1 MEEMTIRL
9 KGLTCANCAGKI
21 EDAVEK
27 MEETKETQ
35 LNLMKQ
41 ELRLTLAEGAARES
55 VFEKV
60 RDTVKKYESH
70 VEVSLVESGSQIY
83 SGHAHGHEEHC
94 HEGCCCTH
102 AHSHEEIHE
111 HSQEE
116 GFGKKKILRFSLGLA
131 LFLAA
136 VLWQGEGETLLF
148 LGAYIIF
155 GYDVLWRALRNISK
169 GQIFDENFL
178 MSLSTVGALVIGEM
192 AEAVFV
198 MLFYQIG
205 EAFQEY
211 AVVRSRKSITALL
224 DIRPDTAWL
233 LTEEGPKQVSP
244 EQVAVG
250 DRILVKAGE
259 RIPLDGIIKKGSA
272 MADTSA
278 LTGESVPRFL
288 REGDMALSGCI
299 DQDGLLEIEVTKA
312 FGESMVMKIL
322 EMVENAAARKSRTE
336 RFITRF
342 ARVYTPVV
350 VALAVLLAVLPP
362 ALDMGEFS
370 IWLGRALIFLVVSC
384 PCALVLS
391 VPLTY
396 FAGIGAAS
404 RNGILV
410 KGGGDLDTLCHVERV
425 VFDKTGTLT
434 EGKFSV
440 TEIQAE
446 KPGELLAL
454 AAAAEGSSNHPI
466 ARAVV
471 EKYRQAGTAPQ
482 PVVSDIKERGG
493 FGITCRAEGEEV
505 LLGNCRLLAE
515 AGIDCPVYEGTG
527 SVIYAAKGGKYL
539 GCLVVADQI
548 RSGCAE
554 ALGRLRQAGI
564 REMVMLT
571 GDRQKTAEAV
581 GKELGIDH
589 VRAELLPQ
597 DKLAEME
604 GFLEQEGTAKTAFVG
619 DGINDA
625 PVLAGADV
633 GIAMGAIGS
642 DAAIEAADVV
652 LMEDDIGKLA
662 VALRIARNT
671 RRIVLQNIIFALAV
685 KAAVLLLSAVGLA
698 TMWMAVFADVGV
710 ALIAIWN
717 AMRKK

>member
-21 EDAVEK
+21 ERDVEK
-27 MEETKETQ
+27 MRETEAVEI
-35 LNLMKQ
+35 NLLKQ
-41 ELRLTLAEGAARES
+41 EMRLTLAETAEKEG
-55 VFEKV
+55 VLEKV
-60 RDTVKKYESH
+60 KETVKKYESH
-70 VEVSLVESGSQIY
+70 VEVSLAEPGAHDH
-83 SGHAHGHEEHC
+83 SGHSHGAHC
-94 HEGCCCTH
+94 HEGCCC
-102 AHSHEEIHE
+102 AGEHSHGEAHE
-111 HSQEE
+111 HEAD
-116 GFGKKKILRFSLGLA
+116 FGKKKILRFSLGLA

-136 VLWQGEGETLLF
+136 VLWQGTGETLLF
-148 LGAYIIF
+148 LAAYAVF
-155 GYDVLWRALRNISK
+155 GYDVLWRAVKNISK

-178 MSLSTVGALVIGEM
+178 MSLSTVGALAIGEM

-211 AVVRSRKSITALL
+211 AVARSRKSITALL
-224 DIRPDTAWL
+224 DIRPEQAWL
-233 LTEEGPKQVSP
+233 VTAEGEKQVPP

-250 DRILVKAGE
+250 SRILVKAGE
-259 RIPLDGIIKKGSA
+259 RIPLDGIVKKGGA
-272 MADTSA
+272 MVDTSA

-288 REGDMALSGCI
+288 GEGDLALSGCI
-299 DQDGLLEIEVTKA
+299 SQDGLLEIEVTKA

-322 EMVENAAARKSRTE
+322 EMVENAAARKSKTE

-362 ALDMGEFS
+362 AWGMGDFS
-370 IWLGRALIFLVVSC
+370 MWLGRALIFLVVSC

-404 RNGILV
+404 KNGILV
-410 KGGGDLDTLCHVERV
+410 KGGGDLDTLCHVERII
-425 VFDKTGTLT
+425 FDKTGTLT
-434 EGKFSV
+434 EGKFTV
-440 TEIQAE
+440 TEIQGE
-446 KPGELLAL
+446 EPEELLAL
-454 AAAAEGSSNHPI
+454 AAAAEASSNHPVAKAI
-466 ARAVV
+466 V
-471 EKYRQAGTAPQ
+471 EKYRREGKGGLPAISQ
-482 PVVSDIKERGG
+482 VKERGG
-493 FGITCRAEGEEV
+493 FGLTCMAEGEEV
-505 LLGNCRLLAE
+505 RLGNRRLLEE
-515 AGIDCPVYEGTG
+515 AGIPCPAYEGNG
-527 SVIYAAKGGKYL
+527 SVVYAAKGGRYL
-539 GCLVVADQI
+539 GCLVAADRI
-548 RSGCAE
+548 REGCAQ
-554 ALGRLRQAGI
+554 ALEQLRQAGI

-571 GDRQKTAEAV
+571 GDRKETAEAV
-581 GKELGIDH
+581 GRELAMDQ

-604 GFLEQEGTAKTAFVG
+604 GFLEREGTAKTAFVG

-633 GIAMGAIGS
+633 GIAMGAVGS

-652 LMEDDIGKLA
+652 LMEDDVGKIA

-671 RRIVLQNIIFALAV
+671 RRIVLENIVFALAV

-710 ALIAIWN
+710 ALLAIWN

>member
-21 EDAVEK
+21 EGAVGK
-27 MEETKETQ
+27 MEETKEVR

-41 ELRLTLAEGAARES
+41 EMQLTLAEGAAKEL

-70 VEVSLVESGSQIY
+70 VEVSLAGQ
-83 SGHAHGHEEHC
+83 EEHGAHHHS
-94 HEGCCCTH
+94 HEGHCHDQCCCCEESH
-102 AHSHEEIHE
+102 DHGHSHEET
-111 HSQEE
+111 
-116 GFGKKKILRFSLGLA
+116 FGKGKKIRFALGMV
-131 LFLAA
+131 LFFAA
-136 VLWQGEGETLLF
+136 VLWQGTGETLLF
-148 LGAYIIF
+148 LGAYVVF
-155 GYDVLWRALRNISK
+155 GYDVLWRALRNISR

-178 MSLSTVGALVIGEM
+178 MSLSTVGALAIGEM

-211 AVVRSRKSITALL
+211 AVARSRKSITALL

-233 LTEEGPKQVSP
+233 VAEDGPRQVSP

-259 RIPLDGIIKKGSA
+259 RIPLDGIVKKGSA

-288 REGDMALSGCI
+288 QEGDLALSGCI
-299 DQDGLLEIEVTKA
+299 NQDGLLEIEVTKA
-312 FGESMVMKIL
+312 FAESMVMKIL
-322 EMVENAAARKSRTE
+322 EMVENAAARKSKTE

-342 ARVYTPVV
+342 ARVYTPAV

-362 ALDMGEFS
+362 MAGMGGFS
-370 IWLGRALIFLVVSC
+370 MWLGRALIFLVVSC

-410 KGGGDLDTLCHVERV
+410 KGGGDLDTLCHVERM

-440 TEIQAE
+440 TEIHSEEPE
-446 KPGELLAL
+446 KLLAL
-454 AAAAEGSSNHPI
+454 AAAAEASSNHPI

-471 EKYRQAGTAPQ
+471 EKYRQDGAEPL
-482 PVVSDIKERGG
+482 PVISQSKERGG
-493 FGITCRAEGEEV
+493 FGITCQAAGEEV
-505 LLGNCRLLAE
+505 LLGNHRLLAE
-515 AGIDCPVYEGTG
+515 AGIECPAYDGAG

-539 GCLVVADQI
+539 GFLVVADRI
-548 RSGCAE
+548 RPGCAQ
-554 ALGRLRQAGI
+554 ALGMLRQAGI

-571 GDRQKTAEAV
+571 GDRRETAEAV
-581 GKELGIDH
+581 GTELGMDH

-597 DKLAEME
+597 DKLAAME
-604 GFLEQEGTAKTAFVG
+604 GFLEKEGMEKTAFVG

-652 LMEDDIGKLA
+652 LMEDDIGKIA
-662 VALRIARNT
+662 TALRIAKNT
-671 RRIVLQNIIFALAV
+671 RRIVLQNIIFALTV
-685 KAAVLLLSAVGLA
+685 KAAVLLLSAAGLA